1 MTTLDDDLQATVN
14 AAQSL
19 GASAH
24 DAQAILNQLGP
35 RCRDHARRQLI
46 LDQAIVNGID
56 YVEYEEVGGKPTL
69 HVRFLYDLA
78 AAAFGLVADP
88 SAIRVHGG
96 SRIVDI
102 SVVRATRVTPVTT
115 RLLDVEVDH
124 QGDFSPYLLSI
135 GWSQSDTGA
144 WRFVLPGVDR
154 LFSVAPVNFRPG
166 CPVDYDCLDDNEC
179 AEDELAEPAL
189 DYLARDYAS
198 FRQLLLDLVAQR
210 NPRWVE
216 RSPADVGMALLEL
229 FAYEGDHL
237 SYLQDAVANE
247 MYLDTARRRSSA
259 KRHSQLV
266 DYAMHDGRNAWTHVH
281 FGVKT
286 AGTVPAHVPV
296 VTRITE
302 PLAFDRDPAQTPP
315 PQPANPPGVELHR
328 LSGLDAGIWF
338 DDVAVDPALRRVRV
352 FETVDAVDVRPA
364 NNELRIHAWGNE
376 RCCLPVGATMA
387 HVYTADIVAGKAKRP
402 PLKAGDLLLLEEI
415 LGPTTG
421 AASDA
426 DPTHRQVVRIM
437 SVVPDPSTS
446 TSGSASDQLR
456 DPLFQAALDPQG
468 EPLRATVALPV
479 SQQLPLVEVTWSV
492 DDALTFPLTLTD
504 VLADATTLRRVSVAR
519 GNIVVADHGRTIIE
533 TVQVDDDLGDAPRL
547 PLRQGPVTQVAP
559 AGKRDA
565 APVETM
571 PAIEL
576 SVVATLGT
584 TRRWRAVRNLL
595 ESRPLDDVFV
605 ADIESDGRA
614 ELRFGDGDYGRRLLD
629 VKAYTATYRIGNGID
644 GNIGAEGLFH
654 VVRPEPL
661 PPSWPSFDEQTGI
674 VRNPLPA
681 TGGVEPESIEEVR
694 HAAPAAFRSGQRRAV
709 TEADY
714 RTAAL
719 AVAGVQDAVARFRWT
734 GSWFTAFVG
743 IDPASD
749 SDLILDQRGRP
760 HLSSS
765 LLGQVLVMLESRRLA
780 GYDVEVRVAQY
791 VPIDLAL
798 TVCALPGYFRG
809 DVGRAVR
816 QALTRSTL
824 RRLAFFDN
832 RNFTFGAG
840 VYLSKIYAAVE
851 AVPGVDSVE
860 VTTFQRHGRLPAG
873 EIQNGFLG
881 VGPWEIAQV
890 ADDPSQPEHGTL
902 TISVGGGS

>member
-1 MTTLDDDLQATVN
+1 MTSLDDDLQATLNV
-14 AAQSL
+14 AQAV

-24 DAQAILNQLGP
+24 DAEAILGQLGP

-56 YVEYEEVGGKPTL
+56 YVEYEAVAGTPTL
-69 HVRFLYDLA
+69 HVHFLHDLP

-88 SAIRVHGG
+88 ARIRVHGG

-102 SVVRATRVTPVTT
+102 AVVRAKRILPVTT
-115 RLLDVEVDH
+115 RLLDVEVDR

-135 GWSQSDTGA
+135 GWSQTDSGA
-144 WRFVLPGVDR
+144 WSFSLSGVDR

-166 CPVDYDCLDDNEC
+166 CPVDYDCLDDPGC
-179 AEDELAEPAL
+179 PEDQLGEPAL

-216 RSPADVGMALLEL
+216 RSPADVGIALLEL

-259 KRHSQLV
+259 KRHAQLV
-266 DYAMHDGRNAWTHVH
+266 DYAMHDGRNAWTYVH
-281 FGVKT
+281 FTVKT
-286 AGTVPAHVPV
+286 GGSVPDKVQL

-302 PLAFDRDPAQTPP
+302 PLAFDRNPALTPP
-315 PQPANPPGVELHR
+315 PQPATPPGVELHR
-328 LSGLDAGIWF
+328 LSGIDAGVWF
-338 DDVAVDPALRRVRV
+338 DDIADDPALRRVRV
-352 FETVDAVDVRPA
+352 FETVDPIKVSPR

-387 HVYTADIVAGKAKRP
+387 HVYTADLAAGIARRP
-402 PLKAGDLLLLEEI
+402 PLEVGDLLLLEEV

-421 AASDA
+421 AEADA
-426 DPTHRQVVRIM
+426 EPAHRTVVRIER
-437 SVVPDPSTS
+437 VVPDPSTS
-446 TSGSASDQLR
+446 TSGPASDAQR

-468 EPLRATVALPV
+468 EPLRATAALPLG
-479 SQQLPLVEVTWSV
+479 QQLPLVEVTWSTA
-492 DDALTFPLTLTD
+492 DALTFPLTLTE
-504 VLADATTLRRVSVAR
+504 VLADTTALRRVSVAR
-519 GNIVVADHGRTIIE
+519 GNMTVADHGRTVIE
-533 TVQVDDDLGDAPRL
+533 TVRVDHDLGDAPRL
-547 PLRQGPVTQVAP
+547 QLRQGPVTQVAP
-559 AGKRDA
+559 PGLRDA
-565 APVETM
+565 SAVETM

-576 SVVATLGT
+576 SVLPSHGQPQ
-584 TRRWRAVRNLL
+584 RWRVVPNLL

-605 ADIESDGRA
+605 ADVERDGRA

-629 VKAYTATYRIGNGID
+629 VQEYTATYRIGNGID

-654 VVRPEPL
+654 VVRPHPL
-661 PPSWPSFDEQTGI
+661 PASWPTFDDRPGA
-674 VRNPLPA
+674 VRNPLEA

-694 HAAPAAFRSGQRRAV
+694 EAAPAAFRSGQRRAV

-719 AVAGVQDAVARFRWT
+719 AVDGVQDAVARFRWT
-734 GSWFTAFVG
+734 GSWYTVFVG

-749 SDLILDQRGRP
+749 ADLVLDQRGRP
-760 HLSSS
+760 HLSST
-765 LLGQVLVMLESRRLA
+765 LLGKVLVMLESRRLA

-791 VPIDLAL
+791 VPIDLAM

-816 QALTRSTL
+816 EALTRSTT
-824 RRLAFFDN
+824 RGLAFFDN

-840 VYLSKIYAAVE
+840 VYLSRIYAAVE
-851 AVPGVDSVE
+851 AVAGVDSVE
-860 VTTFQRHGRLPAG
+860 VTSFHRHGRLPAG
-873 EIQNGFLG
+873 EIQNGLLG
-881 VGPWEIAQV
+881 IGPWEIAQV